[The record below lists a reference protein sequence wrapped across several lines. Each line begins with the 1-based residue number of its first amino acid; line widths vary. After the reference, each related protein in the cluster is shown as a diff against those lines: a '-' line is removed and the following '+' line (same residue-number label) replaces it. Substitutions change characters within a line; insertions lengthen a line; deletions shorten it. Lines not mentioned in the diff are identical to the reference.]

1 MRSLLMCPFIKSLC
15 FSDPALI
22 ENEVLR
28 ASAPDTYVGTLSNAA
43 DTLHLGLD
51 GWTPQAIEAEYARK
65 TEKSIR
71 KLHLGAR
78 DAIVDITEE
87 DFYGKVR
94 GLWLHPWTGKDGVTA
109 HFKFLVCSIKYR
121 NRKYPIAVRMIRVG
135 AFIAEE
141 IGELLASS

>member
-15 FSDPALI
+15 FSDPARI

-28 ASAPDTYVGTLSNAA
+28 ASAHDTYVETLSNAA

-71 KLHLGAR
+71 KLHLVAR

-109 HFKFLVCSIKYR
+109 HFKFLVCSIKYPKR
-121 NRKYPIAVRMIRVG
+121 ENPHSLR
-135 AFIAEE
+135 
-141 IGELLASS
+141 GERGGG